1 VDVQGVQIRHY
12 VAPSNLYRL
21 GQLGAITGVAAKKR
35 QLRGNYFNTW
45 RVPLLRPMIYITR
58 KFQRYAMLRSLI
70 LMCLTAVPAAAQTTS
85 ICQNHFAASMH
96 AVAEP
101 LEANTVTYANGAIR
115 VVRMDVGAPACCPE
129 YLVVLH
135 PAGSGPDEQ
144 FRKCTLVSMET
155 DLGFSR
161 IEFAS
166 HSSSYD
172 PARGLTLS
180 FIVEIP
186 HGDTVSAGGLDVTIN
201 QATGEVTLN

>member
-1 VDVQGVQIRHY
+1 
-12 VAPSNLYRL
+12 
-21 GQLGAITGVAAKKR
+21 
-35 QLRGNYFNTW
+35 
-45 RVPLLRPMIYITR
+45 
-58 KFQRYAMLRSLI
+58 
-70 LMCLTAVPAAAQTTS
+70 
-85 ICQNHFAASMH
+85 MH

-101 LEANTVTYANGAIR
+101 LEANTKSYANGAIR

-161 IEFAS
+161 IEFAT
-166 HSSSYD
+166 HSASYD

-186 HGDTVSAGGLDVTIN
+186 HGNTVSPGGLDVTIN
-201 QATGEVTLN
+201 QATGEVTLQ